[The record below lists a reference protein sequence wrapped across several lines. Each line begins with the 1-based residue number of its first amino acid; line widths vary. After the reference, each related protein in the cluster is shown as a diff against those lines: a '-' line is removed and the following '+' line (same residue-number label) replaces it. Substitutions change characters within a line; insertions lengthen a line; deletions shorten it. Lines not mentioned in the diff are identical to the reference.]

1 MTKCERL
8 SDSRVQEQRGLTS
21 GGSLR
26 SLGLGAA
33 EARSLAVIRIANEK
47 LPKGFCKVVI
57 CKKDRRPSRVNV
69 QKLAGAQARLEGGLA
84 CGTVKRI

>member
-1 MTKCERL
+1 MTKCEAERFKSARAERPNL
-8 SDSRVQEQRGLTS
+8 RGLTA
-21 GGSLR
+21 GSR
-26 SLGLGAA
+26 GPGAA

-47 LPKGFCKVVI
+47 LPKGICKVVI

-69 QKLAGAQARLEGGLA
+69 QKLAGAQGRLEGGLA